1 MSTAKTIRNR
11 QEVYGI
17 IIGINQIVV
26 WVVKIKSTSY
36 SIKDSKSFIYK
47 VSITRKLEGINT
59 QKEKV
64 KIVVLLKHLSNFWR
78 TVDIP
83 LTNCKINLILTS
95 S

>member
-1 MSTAKTIRNR
+1 M
-11 QEVYGI
+11 
-17 IIGINQIVV
+17 
-26 WVVKIKSTSY
+26 VKIKNTSY